1 MNWGEDKYKNPTG
14 LRYHSDLLLTIP
26 KLLGISGV
34 TTLGDSRFV
43 KGTLDELVL
52 A

>member
-1 MNWGEDKYKNPTG
+1 VGQ
-14 LRYHSDLLLTIP
+14 RYHSDLLLTIP
-26 KLLGISGV
+26 KLLGVSGIS
-34 TTLGDSRFV
+34 TLGDPKFV